1 MFYISKKTNTVKM
14 GTFDE
19 YILSIFLKQLS
30 KVKVKDLKNVASHI
44 NEEIKRRDGTNRD
57 KVKADIYQDVSLNL
71 KTKSNVI
78 NIIKETNIG
87 CKPEVKNL
95 IDNVSVDTII
105 ESGICLTKEAFFNDY
120 PLYSNKFTKEVKLHN
135 HKNNIRYIECDD
147 EISQGLY
154 ILTITK
160 GDGHD
165 YIVKLGSYAETQ
177 GIKRRIDSFGGGN
190 YETGSATNKWFQ
202 RFIKN
207 AIEQGYTAKFSC
219 YDYIIKDKYTIT
231 DLDNNTIEVVPYIIR
246 PLETQLFN
254 HYNISNHNITPIFG
268 SNCSTKK

>member
-1 MFYISKKTNTVKM
+1 MQNLN
-14 GTFDE
+14 E
-19 YILSIFLKQLS
+19 YICTIFLKQLQ
-30 KVKVKDLKNVASHI
+30 KVKVNDLKNVAEHI

-57 KVKADIYQDVSLNL
+57 KVKSDLYQDVSLNL
-71 KTKSNVI
+71 KNNLSVI
-78 NIIKETNIG
+78 QIIKETNLG
-87 CKPEVKNL
+87 CKPEVKDL

-105 ESGICLTKEAFFNDY
+105 ESGICLTKEAFFNNY
-120 PLYSNKFTKEVKLHN
+120 PSYSTKFTKEVKLHN
-135 HKNNIRYIECDD
+135 HNNNIRYIECSDD
-147 EISQGLY
+147 ISQGLY

-160 GDGHD
+160 GDGND

-219 YDYIIKDKYTIT
+219 YDYKIIEKYQII
-231 DLDNNTIEVVPYIIR
+231 DLNNNILDVDPYIIR
-246 PLETQLFN
+246 PLETQLFE
-254 HYNISNHNITPIFG
+254 HYNLSNHNITPIFG
-268 SNCSTKK
+268 SNCSSKK